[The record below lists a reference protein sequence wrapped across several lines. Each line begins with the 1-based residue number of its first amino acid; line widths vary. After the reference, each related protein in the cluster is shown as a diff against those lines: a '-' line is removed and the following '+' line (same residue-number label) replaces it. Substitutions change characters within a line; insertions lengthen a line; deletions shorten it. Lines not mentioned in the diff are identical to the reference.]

1 MIYKGGKKVSPSPEI
16 HGDFCYE
23 PEVTEDLWKTEEHS
37 LSGDSCIYRRVS
49 YGPIVDGPSY
59 TKQSPSN

>member
-23 PEVTEDLWKTEEHS
+23 PEVIEDLWKTEEHS
-37 LSGDSCIYRRVS
+37 LSGDSCIYRES
-49 YGPIVDGPSY
+49 LIWAIWAYSKWTFIH
-59 TKQSPSN
+59 

>member
-23 PEVTEDLWKTEEHS
+23 PEVIEDLWKTEEHS
-37 LSGDSCIYRRVS
+37 LSGDSCIYRESLIWAYSRWTF
-49 YGPIVDGPSY
+49 IH
-59 TKQSPSN
+59 

>member
-1 MIYKGGKKVSPSPEI
+1 MIYKGGKKVSPSLEI

-37 LSGDSCIYRRVS
+37 LSGDSCIY
-49 YGPIVDGPSY
+49 I
-59 TKQSPSN
+59 